1 MVKGSP
7 VDAALHDEH
16 LGPAWSEVESGAK
29 RMRKPPGWMAAE
41 ERHEAPQLS
50 GCGEL
55 ERGTVGS
62 DRPILDT
69 AAAEEL
75 LMLAA
80 PLAMKTHGAHHH
92 HDNYISPDASGEDS
106 EGYNEENE
114 HSRRR
119 DADHHAY
126 PVSDYR
132 PFPVSD
138 YQPPIASGTLSPR
151 EYDSGRWRQASGMV
165 YANEREAALYE
176 RERVVAA
183 REAAVAAAVVALGSS
198 QPQPSSS
205 IQHAGSGGSC
215 RQECAPQ
222 HGRAG
227 LEMIVGAC
235 DLSDTASYG
244 VAPDTPPHD
253 DAAMALQ
260 SLQSAAPLH
269 AYSDGE
275 RFESETERTAARLF
289 AAVEAARGDYSQPS
303 SPDIRGRRPPQ
314 GPLKRCG
321 ECAGCVRRDCERCIN
336 CRDRPSNGGP
346 GLRKKACELRR
357 CLHPVP
363 ADSCNPKAGAA
374 PSAPRAS
381 TANGLEVVVPAAGA
395 LTMSGVSPTTPPGQ
409 SPPAAPQ
416 GSPPFVGAAYPARG
430 HPAGYSASLARP
442 PQWVPLAMP
451 GSAARA
457 PAGARV
463 GTPAAKPVGRPR
475 GGKRAGDLSWMP
487 PPKKYRE
494 LSMAP
499 APAAGSSA
507 AMTWMTM
514 RTL

>member
-1 MVKGSP
+1 
-7 VDAALHDEH
+7 
-16 LGPAWSEVESGAK
+16 
-29 RMRKPPGWMAAE
+29 
-41 ERHEAPQLS
+41 
-50 GCGEL
+50 
-55 ERGTVGS
+55 
-62 DRPILDT
+62 
-69 AAAEEL
+69 
-75 LMLAA
+75 
-80 PLAMKTHGAHHH
+80 
-92 HDNYISPDASGEDS
+92 
-106 EGYNEENE
+106 
-114 HSRRR
+114 
-119 DADHHAY
+119 
-126 PVSDYR
+126 
-132 PFPVSD
+132 
-138 YQPPIASGTLSPR
+138 
-151 EYDSGRWRQASGMV
+151 
-165 YANEREAALYE
+165 
-176 RERVVAA
+176 
-183 REAAVAAAVVALGSS
+183 
-198 QPQPSSS
+198 
-205 IQHAGSGGSC
+205 
-215 RQECAPQ
+215 
-222 HGRAG
+222 
-227 LEMIVGAC
+227 MIVGAC
-235 DLSDTASYG
+235 DLSVATAAA
-244 VAPDTPPHD
+244 APDTPPHVSAQSYD
-253 DAAMALQ
+253 DAAIALQ

-289 AAVEAARGDYSQPS
+289 AAVEAARDNYDGQQPS
-303 SPDIRGRRPPQ
+303 SPDHGIGVRRPPQ